1 MDILIRATV
10 IFFALYLL
18 VRLLGKRE
26 LAQMTPFEL
35 IVLVVT
41 GDLIQQGVTH
51 NDFSMTGAILAVAT
65 FAFWASVL
73 SWVTYLSKRAERVLD
88 GEPRVLIR
96 DGEVLR
102 NNLRRDRITIG
113 ELETEMRMAGIG
125 HIEDVAWAI
134 LEPKGRISFI
144 QRSSDGGEEQPDNAP
159 TDDDSAA
166 V

>member
-1 MDILIRATV
+1 MDIVIRATV

-26 LAQMTPFEL
+26 LAQLTPFEL

-51 NDFSMTGAILAVAT
+51 NDFSLTGSILAVAT

-73 SWVTYLSKRAERVLD
+73 SWITYLSKRAERILD
-88 GEPRVLIR
+88 GQPRVVVK
-96 DGEVLR
+96 DGEILR
-102 NNLRRDRITIG
+102 GNLWRDRLTLS
-113 ELETEMRMAGIG
+113 ELESEMRLAGIARMG
-125 HIEDVAWAI
+125 DVAWAI
-134 LEPKGRISFI
+134 IEPRGKISFI
-144 QRSSDGGEEQPDNAP
+144 KSESAPGDDAQP
-159 TDDDSAA
+159 TDDDGPA